1 MNTDKV
7 HIDNLRLRC
16 IIGINDWE
24 REKKQDVIINIVMYT
39 DMRKAGAS
47 DNIKDAV
54 NYRTIA
60 KNVIDHVEQSSHKLV
75 ESLAESIAG
84 ICFQIELVHQ
94 VEVSIRKPGALR
106 FADAVGVT
114 ISRQRAEQE
123 ESL

>member
-24 REKKQDVIINIVMYT
+24 REKKQDLIINIVMYT
-39 DMRKAGAS
+39 DMRVAGVS
-47 DNIKDAV
+47 DNIIDAV
-54 NYRTIA
+54 NYRTVA
-60 KNVIDHVEQSSHKLV
+60 KNVIEHVEQSSHKLV
-75 ESLAESIAG
+75 EALTESIVG
-84 ICFQIELVHQ
+84 ICFQIELVKQ

-114 ISRQRAEQE
+114 VSRRRAD
-123 ESL
+123 